1 MAIILDI
8 ENNPFLRD
16 IFEEGRQEG
25 QIEGERALVRRQLAR
40 RFGVLPAWAEQHIAA
55 ADTTALEQWGLRLLD
70 ATSLE
75 EVFRT
80 P

>member
-1 MAIILDI
+1 MAITLDI

-16 IFEEGRQEG
+16 IFEEG
-25 QIEGERALVRRQLAR
+25 QIEGERALVRRQLER
-40 RFGVLPAWAEQHIAA
+40 RFGALPAWVEEHIAA
-55 ADTTALEQWGLRLLD
+55 ADTTALEQLGLRLLD

>member
-1 MAIILDI
+1 MAITLDI

-16 IFEEGRQEG
+16 IFEEG
-25 QIEGERALVRRQLAR
+25 QIEGERALVRRQLER
-40 RFGVLPAWAEQHIAA
+40 RFGVLPAWVEERIAA
-55 ADTTALEQWGLRLLD
+55 ADTTALEQLGLRLLD

>member
-1 MAIILDI
+1 MAITLDI

-16 IFEEGRQEG
+16 IFEEG
-25 QIEGERALVRRQLAR
+25 QIEGERALVRRQLER
-40 RFGVLPAWAEQHIAA
+40 RFGALPAWVEEYIAA
-55 ADTTALEQWGLRLLD
+55 ADTTALEQLGLRLLD